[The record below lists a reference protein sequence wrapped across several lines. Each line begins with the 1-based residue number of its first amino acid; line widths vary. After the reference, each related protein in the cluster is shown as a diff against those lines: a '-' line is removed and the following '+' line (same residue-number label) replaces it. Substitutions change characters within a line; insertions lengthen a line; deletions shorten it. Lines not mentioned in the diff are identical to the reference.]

1 MVSSPPLT
9 GILFKA
15 MREEV
20 VSLTAQGGLWDS
32 GRLPVAQL
40 EHDLKL
46 VVKL

>member
-1 MVSSPPLT
+1 MVGVPPPT
-9 GILFKA
+9 GVLFKA
-15 MREEV
+15 MRKEV
-20 VSLTAQGGLWDS
+20 VSLAAQGGLRDS